1 MSTHPG
7 LVRQG
12 NEDAC
17 AVSVE
22 SGAYIVCDGMGGAAA
37 GEVASRLACD
47 VFLAYLAQP
56 VIEGLSPTPQALLNG
71 AIHAANHVIFK
82 QASKSPDHSGMG
94 TTLVALLHVPDV
106 SHPLFLAHVGDSRC
120 YLYRDRSLYQLTDDH
135 SLVEEQV
142 RAGQITADEAARSPC
157 L

>member
-12 NEDAC
+12 NED
-17 AVSVE
+17 
-22 SGAYIVCDGMGGAAA
+22 
-37 GEVASRLACD
+37 ACD

-120 YLYRDRSLYQLTDDH
+120 YLYRDRSLY
-135 SLVEEQV
+135 
-142 RAGQITADEAARSPC
+142 
-157 L
+157 